1 MLKRK
6 ISYVLVIL
14 VVIILIGLIS
24 VLFIFKDKDEKKND
38 NIKTI
43 KVSEVTHSTFYT
55 PFYVAIENGYFKD
68 EGIDIELML
77 VSGSDNVAA
86 SVLSNDTL
94 VGLAGPESA
103 AFVYLGGEKDYLQV
117 FAGLTK
123 RDGQFMLS
131 RAGKEFDWHDLI
143 GKEILVGRSS
153 GMPGLSFL
161 RALDNEGIK
170 RSDVNINFS
179 IEFGELSGAFIGG
192 EGDYVNLFEPLA
204 SKLEASGNGYV
215 VTSVG
220 ASSDDFPYTAFY
232 ARKSYIEENKE
243 LLTKFTKA
251 IKKGIDFTMNNDSET
266 VAKAIQ
272 AQFSDTSEKDLSIM
286 IERYKESDVWLPTP
300 YVEEKFYNT
309 LVDLLKEN
317 NLIKEKVYYK
327 DMVNNLY
334 E

>member
-1 MLKRK
+1 MKRK
-6 ISYVLVIL
+6 SLYVLVGL
-14 VVIILIGLIS
+14 VVLVLIGLIS
-24 VLFIFKDKDEKKND
+24 ALFIFKDDDKDNKT
-38 NIKTI
+38 KTI
-43 KVSEVTHSTFYT
+43 KVAEVTHSTFYT
-55 PFYVAIENGYFKD
+55 PFYVAIENGYFED
-68 EGIDIELML
+68 EGILIDLLL

-86 SVLSNDTL
+86 SLLSNDTE

-117 FAGLTK
+117 FSGLTK

-131 RAGKEFDWHDLI
+131 RNGKDFDWHDLI
-143 GKEILVGRSS
+143 GKEILVGRST

-204 SKLEASGNGYV
+204 SKLEANGNGYV

-232 ARKSYIEENKE
+232 ARKSFINENKE

-251 IKKGIDFTMNNDSET
+251 IKKGIDFTMQNDSDK
-266 VAKAIQ
+266 VAKVIAK
-272 AQFSDTSEKDLSIM
+272 QFSDTSVEDLSVM

-300 YVEEKFYNT
+300 FVEEKFYNT
-309 LVDLLKEN
+309 LVDLLQEN